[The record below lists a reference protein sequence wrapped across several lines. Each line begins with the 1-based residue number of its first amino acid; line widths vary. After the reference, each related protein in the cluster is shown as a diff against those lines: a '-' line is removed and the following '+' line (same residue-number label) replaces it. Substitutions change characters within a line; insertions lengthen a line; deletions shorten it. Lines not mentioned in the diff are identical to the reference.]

1 MVSKISWTH
10 LRHRCCLSEI
20 GGACCLFGCIW
31 SRGFCHSLGLF
42 VLSCTV
48 CLALCVCRPCRLAC
62 LSPLSFPSPPHLG
75 VLLLV
80 VVSWLFVGSKT
91 SFTVAAISIRSTE
104 GATGDERGG
113 RQPPTPTQAIYYI
126 LYSLAHDT
134 SDGNDQHSSCDVH
147 GDCATSHAL
156 MSAVTV
162 VRMNRPVD
170 SFKTTDSFA
179 KCLSRASNHRELS
192 RLRRSSL

>member
-10 LRHRCCLSEI
+10 LRHRCCLSQI
-20 GGACCLFGCIW
+20 GVACCLFGCIW

-62 LSPLSFPSPPHLG
+62 LFPLSFPSPPHLG

-91 SFTVAAISIRSTE
+91 SFTVAAISIRSTWGGDWGRAR
-104 GATGDERGG
+104 GATAPNPNPSYLLYTVFTCS
-113 RQPPTPTQAIYYI
+113 RQYF
-126 LYSLAHDT
+126 YSMQEWVAGL
-134 SDGNDQHSSCDVH
+134 Q
-147 GDCATSHAL
+147 
-156 MSAVTV
+156 
-162 VRMNRPVD
+162 
-170 SFKTTDSFA
+170 
-179 KCLSRASNHRELS
+179 
-192 RLRRSSL
+192 

>member
-1 MVSKISWTH
+1 MAFAIHW
-10 LRHRCCLSEI
+10 
-20 GGACCLFGCIW
+20 ACLF
-31 SRGFCHSLGLF
+31 S
-42 VLSCTV
+42 
-48 CLALCVCRPCRLAC
+48 LALCV
-62 LSPLSFPSPPHLG
+62 
-75 VLLLV
+75 
-80 VVSWLFVGSKT
+80 WLFVFVARVVWRVFSPFPSLSPPTLAYFCWLLSPGCSLGARHR
-91 SFTVAAISIRSTE
+91 SQCSVAATSSDLLG

-134 SDGNDQHSSCDVH
+134 SDANDQHSSCDVH

-170 SFKTTDSFA
+170 SLA
-179 KCLSRASNHRELS
+179 KCLSRASNHRESS